1 MMTRF
6 IPGLKLGIHRSHLLF
21 LALGFLVMTLISC
34 QGGIDIIPL
43 SARIQNAD
51 TAFESAEAIAV
62 RSDDPDVLKKQR
74 AKKQEL
80 YDKAMALYIQVLE
93 KAPEGKYAQRAH
105 YQIAE
110 IYKRRYEWDKASE
123 HYEAIIALDPT
134 GYYASEAKSSKANI
148 GKNREII
155 SAKRAEYQN
164 YKAIY
169 DNEPTKET
177 FNIAAE
183 ALYRVAQ
190 AYEALENYPKAIE
203 TYERVVAE
211 FPEHEKGA
219 QSQFQIG
226 NIYFYEL
233 YNYTN
238 SGGWGAFV
246 AVVQKF
252 PDSYEAS
259 RAETLLKKTA
269 DLLTENDQLQAE
281 IQQHKSKTAEK
292 FRDAGRDVLPSELYL
307 MGSADLVVQCFQ
319 QIARNWVKLRNYPFA
334 IQTYTVLATNL
345 SYKKYAAADALFQ
358 KSRLYQE
365 NGNYQRAIESYDEL
379 FEKAPESMWRN
390 EGVYQQAICFSA
402 IREFSNAYEGFKT
415 YMSLSKGDS
424 SYFREAEQRVRQYE
438 LDQDQ
443 DGYKFYVEQE
453 NGTSDQDPESFPGA
467 AN

>member
-1 MMTRF
+1 MTRF
-6 IPGLKLGIHRSHLLF
+6 IPGLRLGIHRSYLLLLAFGF
-21 LALGFLVMTLISC
+21 LAVTLIGC

-51 TAFESAEAIAV
+51 TAFEKAEAVVV
-62 RSDDPDVLKKQR
+62 RSDEPEVLKKQR

-80 YDKAMALYIQVLE
+80 YDKAMTLYIEVLE
-93 KAPEGKYAQRAH
+93 KAPGGKYAQRAH
-105 YQIAE
+105 YQIAA
-110 IYKRRYEWDKASE
+110 IYKKRYEWDQATE
-123 HYEAIIALDPT
+123 HYEAIVTLDPT
-134 GYYASEAKSSKANI
+134 GYYASEAKSGIDSI
-148 GKNREII
+148 RRNREII
-155 SAKRAEYQN
+155 NAKRAEYQN

-169 DNEPTKET
+169 DTEPTEET

-190 AYEALENYPKAIE
+190 AYESLENYPQAIE
-203 TYERVVAE
+203 TYKRVVAE
-211 FPEHEKGA
+211 FAEHEKA
-219 QSQFQIG
+219 SQSQFQIG
-226 NIYFYEL
+226 NIYFYEM
-233 YNYTN
+233 YDYTN

-281 IQQHKSKTAEK
+281 IQQNTSKKAKE
-292 FRDAGRDVLPSELYL
+292 FQAAGREVLPSELYL

-334 IQTYTVLATNL
+334 IQTYATLATNL
-345 SYKKYAAADALFQ
+345 SYRKYAAADALFQ

-365 NGNYQRAIESYDEL
+365 NGNYQRAIESYEEL
-379 FEKAPESMWRN
+379 FDKAPESIWRN

-453 NGTSDQDPESFPGA
+453 HGTSDQDPKSYPGA